1 MKATVSGYAVG
12 EVKQVGQAGTIAIR
26 IKERYYDSKE
36 KTNKNRFLDV
46 LASDKTGRLFDIFQ
60 KNPKKFVTASGT
72 LSTRIYNNEVQLS
85 VFADMNDGL
94 TFADC
99 IDRDEL
105 ERQQRQTPDT
115 GFNDDPH
122 GDVPF

>member
-1 MKATVSGYAVG
+1 MKATVVGFVVG

-26 IKERYYDSKE
+26 VKERYYDSKE

-60 KNPKKFVTASGT
+60 KNPKKFISATGT
-72 LSTRIYNNEVQLS
+72 LATRIYNNEVQLS
-85 VFADMNDGL
+85 IFADMNDGL

-99 IDRDEL
+99 MDRE
-105 ERQQRQTPDT
+105 EVQKQSREVAETAF
-115 GFNDDPH
+115 GDPG